1 MRIEEVVGQRVAEL
15 RTAAGMTQAALGE
28 ALGGPLGKPWSRQA
42 VSAAEQGGRA
52 FTAAEIA
59 AFALVFEVPV
69 GRLLTPPI
77 EAQAVR
83 LTDGGPPVGRRD
95 LVTLTTTSGLES
107 SEAGARTLHDLAL
120 ALTQIRTWAGTAYSR
135 VDELTAD
142 LRTTGRGLPAVDLPG
157 DDAEEAGR

>member
-1 MRIEEVVGQRVAEL
+1 
-15 RTAAGMTQAALGE
+15 MTQAALGE
-28 ALGGPLGKPWSRQA
+28 KLGGPLGKPWSRQA

-77 EAQAVR
+77 EAQWVR

-95 LVTLTTTSGLES
+95 LITLTTTSGLET
-107 SEAGARTLHDLAL
+107 SEAAARTLHDLAL
-120 ALTQIRTWAGTAYSR
+120 ALTQIRTWASTAYSR
-135 VDELTAD
+135 VDELTFD
-142 LRTTGRGLPAVDLPG
+142 LRVTEQGLPALELPG
-157 DDAEEAGR
+157 DDTEQTSR